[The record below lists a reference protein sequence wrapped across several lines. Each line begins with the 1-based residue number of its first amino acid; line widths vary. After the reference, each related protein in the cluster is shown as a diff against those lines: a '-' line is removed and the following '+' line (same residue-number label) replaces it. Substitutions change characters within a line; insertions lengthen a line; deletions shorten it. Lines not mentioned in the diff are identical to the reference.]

1 MSKLVF
7 KSGFE
12 IEFPQREWDLNI
24 RKLKQGG
31 VRLHMIEDKVNG
43 LIAIPLTE
51 SSIERVMRG
60 LEEEEKYK
68 RASNKIV
75 GDPVIETDERLN
87 IVESDKPEKKE
98 TKEEKNMRLL
108 EIMKE
113 KSSCKHESE
122 KLVLHKQ
129 KTKNGLR
136 YFYVCSFCGHR
147 GRYEKKADLISA
159 GFDLEAAAQ
168 WEDK

>member
-60 LEEEEKYK
+60 LEEEEVSMILE
-68 RASNKIV
+68 SNEEAIVYRPDKMDKI
-75 GDPVIETDERLN
+75 EQ
-87 IVESDKPEKKE
+87 KKE

>member
-31 VRLHMIEDKVNG
+31 VRLHMIEDEVNG

-60 LEEEEKYK
+60 LEEEEVSMILE
-68 RASNKIV
+68 SNEEAIVYRPDKMDKI
-75 GDPVIETDERLN
+75 EQ
-87 IVESDKPEKKE
+87 KKE